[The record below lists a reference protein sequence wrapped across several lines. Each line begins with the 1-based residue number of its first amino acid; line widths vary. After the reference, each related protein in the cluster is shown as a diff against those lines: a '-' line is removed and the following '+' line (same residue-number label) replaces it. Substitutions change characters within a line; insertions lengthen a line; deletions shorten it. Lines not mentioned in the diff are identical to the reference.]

1 MSRDP
6 IVEEIHQARK
16 QIMAECGND
25 PQKYFARLKALGNA
39 HRDRLVY
46 PCKREQELPRAPK

>member
-25 PQKYFARLKALGNA
+25 PQKYFARLKAIEST
-39 HRDRLVY
+39 HPDRVVY
-46 PCKREQELPRAPK
+46 PSKRKRGLAPAPK